1 MILISGLLA
10 WSWDFKEVKKNMT
23 YRNCR
28 TVIENQKRRGTLDV
42 EAMTAKLDVF
52 LLADRITESEYN
64 ELIKLMEE

>member
-1 MILISGLLA
+1 MTLISGLLA
-10 WSWDFKEVKKNMT
+10 WSWGFKEVKNMT